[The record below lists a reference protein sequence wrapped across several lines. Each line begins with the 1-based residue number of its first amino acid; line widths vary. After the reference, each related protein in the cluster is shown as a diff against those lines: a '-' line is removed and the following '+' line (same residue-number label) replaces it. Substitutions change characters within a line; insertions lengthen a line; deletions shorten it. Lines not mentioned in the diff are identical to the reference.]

1 VKLRPTSLKWRLVWR
16 LVPLQAVILTLFV
29 MAITATM
36 RIGGQFVDDAGI
48 PLTTEK
54 FLHGLTFVVVMVILP
69 NLALMTVATLIAT
82 PIVIRR
88 ALASLSEAAVQAE
101 SIDIGQPGTR
111 MIVASVPDE
120 INPLVRAFNDAL
132 GRLDDGYERQRRFLA
147 DAAHE
152 LRTPIAILQIRLES
166 LADSFER
173 TRLLEDGARLAAL
186 AEQLLDLQRL
196 SQPGSQRA
204 RVDLVAI
211 GQRVT
216 MDLAPLAINAG
227 YAICFEPE
235 VEHVPAL
242 GDELSLAR
250 AVMNLIQNAIEHGG
264 RQGMI
269 TVRVGRSG
277 TITVSDEG
285 VGIPLDQRE
294 RIFEPF
300 HRLQPRPR
308 GAGLGLNLVREI
320 VRWHHGDITVVDAP
334 RGGASFKITLPL
346 AAAK

>member
-1 VKLRPTSLKWRLVWR
+1 MILRPTSLQWRLVWR
-16 LVPLQAVILTLFV
+16 LVPMQAVILTLFV
-29 MAITATM
+29 LTIVATM
-36 RIGGQFVDDAGI
+36 RAGGLFVDDSGV
-48 PLTTEK
+48 PLTTER
-54 FLHGLTFVVVMVILP
+54 FIHGLRFVFEMVILP
-69 NLALMTVATLIAT
+69 NLGLMTVATLIAT
-82 PIVIRR
+82 PLVIRR
-88 ALASLSEAAVQAE
+88 ALASLGDAAEQAE
-101 SIDIGQPGTR
+101 SIDSGPPGR
-111 MIVASVPDE
+111 RLVIAGVPDE
-120 INPLVRAFNDAL
+120 IRPLIRAFNDAL
-132 GRLDDGYERQRRFLA
+132 GRLDDGYERQQRFLA

-166 LADSFER
+166 LADSSER
-173 TRLLEDGARLAAL
+173 TRLLEDSARLGAL

-196 SQPGSQRA
+196 NQPGSHRM

-235 VEHVPAL
+235 TERVCAM

-250 AVMNLIQNAIEHGG
+250 AVTNLVQNAIEHGG

-269 TVRVGRSG
+269 AVRVGRSG

-285 VGIPLDQRE
+285 AGIPAEHRE

-320 VRWHHGDITVVDAP
+320 VRWHDGEIAVLDES
-334 RGGASFKITLPL
+334 RGASFRITLPL
-346 AAAK
+346 AQTH